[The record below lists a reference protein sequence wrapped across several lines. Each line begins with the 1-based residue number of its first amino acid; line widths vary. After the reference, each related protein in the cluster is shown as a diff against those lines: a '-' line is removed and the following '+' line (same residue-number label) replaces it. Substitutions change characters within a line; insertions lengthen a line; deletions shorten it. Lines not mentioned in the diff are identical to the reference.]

1 MSSIKSSY
9 GHSERIAM
17 TPCLA
22 WLFLGW
28 IFCGFTTS
36 ASAQDEST
44 GNLAA
49 AAQNP
54 IANMISLPL
63 QNNTFF
69 GVTESDETANVL
81 NIQPVYPIS
90 AGDWNVITRTIV
102 PIIHIPDP
110 TSGIGE
116 IPNSQ
121 RRGSATGLGDIN
133 FSAFLSPAHTGRV
146 IWGVGPSLS
155 VPSATDDQ
163 IGSEKW
169 SAGPTAVALMSPKP
183 WLFGA
188 LVKNLWSFAGDF
200 GPGQRQ
206 PAPRP
211 ALRELQSGRRLVS
224 RLFADH
230 HRELGGGQRQPL
242 GGPGRR
248 RRRQDLQYRQPADQ
262 RPGAELLLRRVA
274 KARPRLG
281 AAVPDPV
288 SVSEVTRGT
297 GGAPHLGSGS
307 DESGLLRAKG
317 AAKLVAKLQ

>member
-1 MSSIKSSY
+1 MVSFRILKPYVFTISDSFRIPSPLEQPMSSIKSSY
-9 GHSERIAM
+9 GHSERIST

-188 LVKNLWSFAGDF
+188 LVKNLWSFAGDSDRDNVN
-200 GPGQRQ
+200 QLLVQ
-206 PAPRP
+206 PFVNYN
-211 ALRELQSGRRLVS
+211 LDDGWYLVS
-224 RLFADH
+224 SPIITANWEADSDN
-230 HRELGGGQRQPL
+230 RWAVPVGGGVGKIFNIGNQPINA
-242 GGPGRR
+242 
-248 RRRQDLQYRQPADQ
+248 QVQSFYY
-262 RPGAELLLRRVA
+262 AES
-274 KARPRLG
+274 PRLG
-281 AAVPDPV
+281 PDW
-288 SVSEVTRGT
+288 
-297 GGAPHLGSGS
+297 A
-307 DESGLLRAKG
+307 LRFQIQFLFPK
-317 AAKLVAKLQ
+317 